1 LLKKPIFA
9 ILLTTVDKMSVIQ
22 TIRNKYLGVM
32 IAFIVIALIGFL
44 VMDGLQSNAGN
55 LTGGG
60 NERGV
65 ITKINGKNVDVTE
78 LQAAEELAVNNLKA
92 KNPKAKDAEIKAAKD
107 EAYTQL
113 ISDKLIKDECDKL
126 GLKVTDKEF
135 QEMLTGQYADPFI
148 QQNFRDPNTGQF
160 NPAAVKEY
168 VTQIRNNRTKD
179 DKAKQAYE
187 QWLDL
192 EKSLEKQRIV
202 QKYTG
207 LIGMG
212 VYQPK
217 AAVKQTIAAREGTA
231 SASYV
236 MVPYES
242 IKEDIKVSD
251 ADIQAYEKRFESAF
265 QLDRELRRMEFVSF
279 DITPTSNDTAASLGV
294 INKMSADF
302 AAAPILEEFIGKN
315 GDELYDNAFHASGEF
330 ATPAIDSVAS
340 KAVGSIV
347 GPYFDEGFFRL
358 SKVVDKRVLPDSVQ
372 ASVIFIRPSETMN
385 DEAAEKRADSLKGI
399 ANSAN
404 FATLASTFSADEQTK
419 AKGGDIGFINVKEV
433 GSNELLMFLQ
443 TGTKG
448 QIGKVKQGG
457 MYQIVLITDVRAM
470 KSKAKIATFSKR
482 LLASKTTTDAVY
494 AKASSF
500 MKGVTDRASFDKAI
514 KTAGVNKKVA
524 EAVASSQTSIDG
536 LPDATEVVRYAYAN
550 AAGKVSGIMNA
561 GGDKYVVAVVT
572 DVYAKGLAPVGLVR
586 NQLQGEVIRDKK
598 AAKIAGLYKGMT
610 LDQIAAKAAVTVS
623 NADTIVLD
631 GQNNNDLGQEAR
643 VVGACFNKANVGK
656 VSSAI
661 YGNRGV
667 YFVNVRNVGK
677 RVVPSDEP
685 AIEQERAMYQQQV
698 MRNFGNSLPD
708 ILRRRANVED
718 KRGL

>member
-55 LTGGG
+55 LMGGG

-65 ITKINGKNVDVTE
+65 ITKINGKNIDVTE
-78 LQAAEELAVNNLKA
+78 LQAAEEIAVNNLKA
-92 KNPKAKDAEIKAAKD
+92 KNPKAKDAEIKAARD

-135 QEMLTGQYADPFI
+135 QEMLTGQFADPFI
-148 QQNFRDPNTGQF
+148 QNNFRDPNTGQF
-160 NPAAVKEY
+160 NPAGVKEY
-168 VTQIRNNRTKD
+168 VNQIRNNRTKD

-217 AAVKQTIAAREGTA
+217 AAVKQTIALREATA

-242 IKEDIKVSD
+242 VKEDIKVTD
-251 ADIQAYEKRFESAF
+251 ADIQAYEKRFENAF

-279 DITPTSNDTAASLGV
+279 DITPTAQDTAASLGV
-294 INKMSADF
+294 INTMASDF
-302 AAAPILEEFIGKN
+302 AASTMLDEFIGKN
-315 GDELYDNAFHASGEF
+315 GDELYDNAFHATGEF

-340 KAVGSIV
+340 KAVGTNV

-385 DEAAEKRADSLKGI
+385 DEAAEKRADSIKGI

-419 AKGGDIGFINVKEV
+419 AKGGDIGFVDVKEV
-433 GSNELLMFLQ
+433 GSNELLKFLQ
-443 TGTKG
+443 TASKG
-448 QIGKVKQGG
+448 EIGKVKQGG
-457 MYQIVLITDVRAM
+457 MYQIVLITDVRAL
-470 KSKAKIATFSKR
+470 KPKAKIATFSKR
-482 LLASKTTTDAVY
+482 LLASKATTDAVY
-494 AKASSF
+494 AKAS
-500 MKGVTDRASFDKAI
+500 KESFDKAI
-514 KTAGVNKKVA
+514 KTTGVNKKVA
-524 EAVASSQTSIDG
+524 EAVASSQTGVDG
-536 LPDATEVVRYAYAN
+536 LPDAAEVVRYAFAN
-550 AAGKVSGIMNA
+550 PVNKVSGIMNA

-572 DVYAKGLAPVGLVR
+572 DIYAKGLAPVGLVR
-586 NQLQGEVIRDKK
+586 NQLQTEVIRDKK
-598 AAKIAGLYKGMT
+598 AAKIAGMYKGMT
-610 LDQIAAKAAVTVS
+610 LDQIATKAAVTVS

-643 VVGACFNKANVGK
+643 VIGACFNKANVGK
-656 VSSAI
+656 ASSAI

-667 YFVNVRNVGK
+667 YFVNVKSVGK
-677 RVVPSDEP
+677 RIVDGGDA

-698 MRNFGNSLPD
+698 MRNFGNALPD

-718 KRGL
+718 RRGL

>member
-1 LLKKPIFA
+1 
-9 ILLTTVDKMSVIQ
+9 MSVIQ

-32 IAFIVIALIGFL
+32 IAFIVIALVGFL

-55 LTGGG
+55 LLGGSD
-60 NERGV
+60 ERGV
-65 ITKINGKNVDVTE
+65 ITKINGKSISATE
-78 LQAAEELAVNNLKA
+78 LTAAEEIAVNNLKS
-92 KNPKAKDAEIKAAKD
+92 KNPKAKEAEIKAAKD
-107 EAYTQL
+107 EAYSQL
-113 ISDKLIKDECDKL
+113 INDKLIQEECDKL

-135 QEMLTGQYADPFI
+135 QEMLTGQFADPFI

-160 NPAAVKEY
+160 NPAAVKDY
-168 VTQIRNNRTKD
+168 VNQIRNNRTKD
-179 DKAKQAYE
+179 EKAKQAYE

-192 EKSLEKQRIV
+192 EKSLEKQRMV
-202 QKYTG
+202 QKYSG
-207 LIGMG
+207 LIGLG
-212 VYQPK
+212 VYQPR
-217 AAVKQTIAAREGTA
+217 AAVKQTIALREATA

-242 IKEDIKVSD
+242 VKEDIKVTD
-251 ADIQAYEKRFESAF
+251 ADIQAYEKKFENAF
-265 QLDRELRRMEFVSF
+265 MLDRELRRLEYVSF
-279 DITPTSNDTAASLGV
+279 DIVPTSQDTAKSLGV
-294 INKMSADF
+294 INTLAADF
-302 AAAPILEEFIGKN
+302 AASTQLDEFIGKN
-315 GDELYDNAFHASGEF
+315 GDELYDNAFHANGEF
-330 ATPAIDSVAS
+330 ATPAIDSVAN

-358 SKVVDKRVLPDSVQ
+358 SKVVDKRTLPDSVQ

-385 DEAAEKRADSLKGI
+385 DEAAEKRADSLKGV

-419 AKGGDIGFINVKEV
+419 AKGGDIGFVDVKEV
-433 GSNELLMFLQ
+433 GSNELLKFLQ
-443 TGTKG
+443 TGSKG
-448 QIGKVKQGG
+448 EIGKVKQGN
-457 MYQIVLITDVRAM
+457 MYQVVLITDVRAL
-470 KSKAKIATFSKR
+470 KPKAKIATFSKR
-482 LLASKTTTDAVY
+482 LLSSKATTDAVY

-524 EAVASSQTSIDG
+524 EAVASSQQGMEG
-536 LPDATEVVRYAYAN
+536 LPDAAEVVRYAFAN
-550 AAGKVSGIMNA
+550 KAGKVSGIMNA

-572 DVYAKGLAPVGLVR
+572 DVYPKGLAPVNLVR
-586 NQLQGEVIRDKK
+586 QQLQGEVIKDKK
-598 AAKIAGLYKGMT
+598 AAKIAGMYKGMS
-610 LDQIAAKAAVTVS
+610 LDQIASKAAVTVS

-631 GQNNNDLGQEAR
+631 GQNSNELGQEAR

-656 VSSAI
+656 VSNAI

-667 YFVNVRNVGK
+667 YFVNVKNVGK
-677 RVVPSDEP
+677 RAVPGDQA
-685 AIEQERAMYQQQV
+685 AIDQERNMYQMQV
-698 MRNFGNSLPD
+698 MRNFGNSLPE